1 MGWLWALPLQP
12 SCGQESP
19 LAGWSR
25 AGAQG
30 PGRYSCGLVI
40 GKRCPYGLV
49 PGEHRPLRVG
59 HRQAPL
65 LWPWPRMA
73 ALQGPLSQ
81 PATPFPCCL
90 RCKNAARMRRIV
102 LHDVISSHTV

>member
-40 GKRCPYGLV
+40 GKRCPLRAGVAPMAWSRASTAPCGLATGRHPCYGPGRVWLLCRGPCHSRPPPFLV
-49 PGEHRPLRVG
+49 VFAVKMQQECVE
-59 HRQAPL
+59 
-65 LWPWPRMA
+65 
-73 ALQGPLSQ
+73 
-81 PATPFPCCL
+81 
-90 RCKNAARMRRIV
+90 
-102 LHDVISSHTV
+102 